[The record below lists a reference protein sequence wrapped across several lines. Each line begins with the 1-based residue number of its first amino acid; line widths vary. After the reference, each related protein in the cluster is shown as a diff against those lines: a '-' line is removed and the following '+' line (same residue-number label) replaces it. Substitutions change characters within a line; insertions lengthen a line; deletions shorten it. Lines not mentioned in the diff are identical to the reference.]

1 MINFF
6 RKIRKK
12 LADDNKPLKY
22 MRYAIG
28 EIVLVVVGIL
38 IALQINNWNEDKKT
52 QHRLTDF
59 LTEIQNDLSADIL
72 KANDIIDKFI
82 AQDSILRNIRQNK
95 VSYSFEKY
103 IENRQSLMLIYEF
116 ENFRLQSKGYE
127 GLVQNIDNIPIIY
140 TDLMDDL
147 NFVYVT
153 NKYDMEAFNER
164 VKANTYN
171 NIDNL
176 KNKDW
181 SSLFWDWE
189 INDDMID
196 YFQSNSF
203 KTEAVHYFNDLSRF
217 ILHVIKFKIVAIESY
232 KEIAK
237 LKSENTPLPVHVNY
251 TYPNPEVLSQ
261 FEGVF
266 QIVRKETTE
275 TDEQPQQEFII
286 EENLLNW
293 HYTYEDVNY
302 NQDFNV
308 PLYWHKNQMFFNFLG
323 PVIWVF
329 NIKNESKIINTVRIN
344 GRWDSYE
351 KK

>member
-1 MINFF
+1 MIKFF
-6 RKIRKK
+6 RKIRQNLLFEGKTG
-12 LADDNKPLKY
+12 KY
-22 MRYAIG
+22 FKYAIG
-28 EIVLVVVGIL
+28 EIVLVVIGIL

-52 QHRLTDF
+52 QLRLTDF
-59 LTEIQNDLSADIL
+59 LTEIQKDLSDDIL
-72 KANDIIDKFI
+72 KANDIIDIFI

-95 VSYSFEKY
+95 VSYS
-103 IENRQSLMLIYEF
+103 IENFTENQQSLMLIYEF

-127 GLVQNIDNIPIIY
+127 GLVKNIDNIPEKY
-140 TDLMDDL
+140 AHLMDNL

-164 VKANTYN
+164 VKANAYN

-189 INDDMID
+189 VNDDMID

-203 KTEAVHYFNDLSRF
+203 KTEAIHYFNDLNRF

-237 LKSENTPLPVHVNY
+237 LKSKNTPLPKHVNY
-251 TYPNPEVLSQ
+251 TYQNPEVLAQ
-261 FEGVF
+261 FTGVF
-266 QIVRKETTE
+266 QIVKKETGE
-275 TDEQPQQEFII
+275 TANIPQFEFII
-286 EENLLNW
+286 AENQLNW
-293 HYTYEDVNY
+293 HYTYQDVNY
-302 NQDFNV
+302 NDDFNV
-308 PLYWHKNQMFFNFLG
+308 PLYWHKNHMFFNFLSTA
-323 PVIWVF
+323 IWEF
-329 NIKNESKIINTVRIN
+329 NNKNESKIIFTARTN
-344 GRWDSYE
+344 GRWNSYE